1 MNDAEARTLVAMLA
15 PLVREFLARPQVPN
29 ARA

>member
-1 MNDAEARTLVAMLA
+1 MNDAEARTLVSVLA
-15 PLVREFLARPQVPN
+15 PLVRDFLARPQVPT